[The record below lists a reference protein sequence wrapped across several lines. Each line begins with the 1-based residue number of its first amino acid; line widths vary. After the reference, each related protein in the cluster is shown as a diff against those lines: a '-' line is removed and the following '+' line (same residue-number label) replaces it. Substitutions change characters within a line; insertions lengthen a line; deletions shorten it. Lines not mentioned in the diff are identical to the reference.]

1 MSFAA
6 VLGMA
11 LLAIVALLAGWW
23 LGSRAA
29 KSAAG
34 QQVEPLCNALR
45 ESKEEVERLR
55 REREPLFG
63 ERAAF
68 QQQSEELR
76 RQGEEQK
83 SELGNLR
90 RLCAELTTD
99 AARVQEQL
107 KAGHAALISER
118 ELLTA
123 AREKLTD
130 TFKSLAGD
138 ILKENNAQFLGIANR
153 ELSAKEESIEKL
165 LSPVRETLG
174 KMEAQTQQ
182 LETRRAEAYTEVLTE
197 IKNIQKTHETL
208 RQETTQLVQALR
220 APKARGNWGELQ
232 LKRCIEFAG
241 MVQHCSFDVEKHMRG
256 NDQDPAQRPDV
267 VVQLPNG
274 RVIIIDAKTPLD
286 AYLSAMSCGDEIQ
299 RTICLRAHATQVRTH
314 LSQLG
319 GKQYWQRFHNSPD
332 FVVCFL
338 PSEVLFS
345 AALEQDTGLIE
356 VGSQL
361 NVILATPTTLIALL
375 KAVAYGWQQMEITR
389 NAIEICKAGE
399 DLYRKLAGT
408 QEHFTRM
415 GSALTSTVKHFNNL
429 VGAVEGRGSVF
440 SLAAKL
446 HGLKIGQEEIA
457 EVTPVESAARSL
469 QSDHWD
475 EPIALAASEETSAE

>member
-1 MSFAA
+1 MAQTTITL
-6 VLGMA
+6 LGILIGA
-11 LLAIVALLAGWW
+11 VALLVGWV
-23 LGSRAA
+23 LGRSSAKAEADRLRAERDTLVADRASFQSRAEHLQR
-29 KSAAG
+29 G
-34 QQVEPLCNALR
+34 H
-45 ESKEEVERLR
+45 
-55 REREPLFG
+55 
-63 ERAAF
+63 
-68 QQQSEELR
+68 
-76 RQGEEQK
+76 EEQK
-83 SELGNLR
+83 AELEDLR
-90 RLCAELTTD
+90 AQRAELTTEI
-99 AARVQEQL
+99 ARTQEQL
-107 KAGHAALISER
+107 KAGQTSLASER
-118 ELLTA
+118 ELLTT

-153 ELSAKEESIEKL
+153 ELSAKEESIQKL

-182 LETRRAEAYTEVLTE
+182 LETKRAEAYAEVLTE

-208 RQETTQLVQALR
+208 RLETTQLVQALR

-232 LKRCIEFAG
+232 LKRCVEFAG
-241 MVQHCSFDVEKHMRG
+241 MVQHCSFDTEVFMRG
-256 NDQDPAQRPDV
+256 DQDAAQRPDV

-274 RVIIIDAKTPLD
+274 RAIIIDAKTPLD
-286 AYLSAMSCGDEIQ
+286 AYLSAMSATDEMQ
-299 RTICLRAHATQVRTH
+299 RTIYLKAHATQVRTH

-319 GKQYWQRFHNSPD
+319 SKQYWQRFNNSPD

-345 AALEQDTGLIE
+345 AALEQDPSLIE

-389 NAIEICKAGE
+389 NAIEICKAGD

-408 QEHFTRM
+408 QEHFTKM
-415 GSALTSTVKHFNNL
+415 GNALTSSVRHFNNL

-446 HGLKIGQEEIA
+446 HELKIGQEEIT
-457 EVTPVESAARSL
+457 EVMPIETATRAL
-469 QSDHWD
+469 QSDHW
-475 EPIALAASEETSAE
+475 EGPIALAASEETSEE

>member
-1 MSFAA
+1 
-6 VLGMA
+6 
-11 LLAIVALLAGWW
+11 
-23 LGSRAA
+23 
-29 KSAAG
+29 
-34 QQVEPLCNALR
+34 
-45 ESKEEVERLR
+45 
-55 REREPLFG
+55 
-63 ERAAF
+63 
-68 QQQSEELR
+68 LR
-76 RQGEEQK
+76 RQNNEQK
-83 SELGNLR
+83 EELGNLR
-90 RLCAELTTD
+90 RQCAELTMEAT
-99 AARVQEQL
+99 RIQEQL
-107 KAGHAALISER
+107 KAGQAALVSER

-138 ILKENNAQFLGIANR
+138 ILRENNAQFLGIANR

-174 KMEAQTQQ
+174 KMEVQTQQ

-197 IKNIQKTHETL
+197 IKNIQKTHEAL

-241 MVQHCSFDVEKHMRG
+241 MVQHCSFEVEQHMKG
-256 NDQDPAQRPDV
+256 NDLDPAQRPDV

-274 RVIIIDAKTPLD
+274 RAIIIDAKTPLD
-286 AYLSAMSCGDEIQ
+286 AYLSAMSAVDEIQ
-299 RTICLRAHATQVRTH
+299 RAICLKAHASQVRTH

-345 AALEQDTGLIE
+345 AALEQDPSLIE
-356 VGSQL
+356 VGTQL

-415 GSALTSTVKHFNNL
+415 GSALSSSVKHFNNL
-429 VGAVEGRGSVF
+429 VGAIEGRGSVF

-446 HGLKIGQEEIA
+446 HELKIGQEEITEIA
-457 EVTPVESAARSL
+457 PIEMATRAL

-475 EPIALAASEETSAE
+475 EPIALAAVEETSGE

>member
-1 MSFAA
+1 MNVAVDLAVILAA
-6 VLGMA
+6 VLG
-11 LLAIVALLAGWW
+11 LLAGWW
-23 LGSRAA
+23 LGRGSAGAA
-29 KSAAG
+29 T
-34 QQVEPLCNALR
+34 QPLAESLR
-45 ESKEEVERLR
+45 ESKQESERLR
-55 REREPLFG
+55 RERDAMLAD
-63 ERAAF
+63 RAAF
-68 QQQSEELR
+68 ETQAKELR
-76 RQGEEQK
+76 RQCEEQ
-83 SELGNLR
+83 SGELGNLR
-90 RLCAELTTD
+90 RQCAELTTE

-107 KAGHAALISER
+107 KAGSAALANER

-138 ILKENNAQFLGIANR
+138 ILKENNVQFLGAANR

-174 KMEAQTQQ
+174 KMEAQTQR
-182 LETRRAEAYTEVLTE
+182 LETERGKAYTEVLTE

-220 APKARGNWGELQ
+220 TPKARGNWGELQ

-241 MVQHCSFDVEKHMRG
+241 MVQHCSFDVEKHMKG
-256 NDQDPAQRPDV
+256 NEEDPAQRPDV

-274 RVIIIDAKTPLD
+274 RAIIIDAKTPLD
-286 AYLSAMSCGDEIQ
+286 AYLSAMICADEIQ
-299 RTICLRAHATQVRTH
+299 RTACLKAHATQVRTH
-314 LSQLG
+314 LLQLG
-319 GKQYWQRFHNSPD
+319 GKQYWQRFQNSPD

-345 AALEQDTGLIE
+345 AALEQDPSLIE

-415 GSALTSTVKHFNNL
+415 GSALASTVKHFNNL

-446 HGLKIGQEEIA
+446 HELKIGQDEIA
-457 EVTPVESAARSL
+457 EVMPVETAPRSL
-469 QSDHWD
+469 QSEHWD
-475 EPIALAASEETSAE
+475 APIVLAASEENSEK

>member
-1 MSFAA
+1 MNIATILA
-6 VLGMA
+6 VILA
-11 LLAIVALLAGWW
+11 AIVALLAGWQ
-23 LGSRAA
+23 LGSRGATPQ
-29 KSAAG
+29 K
-34 QQVEPLCNALR
+34 EALH
-45 ESKEEVERLR
+45 ESKEEAERLR
-55 REREPLFG
+55 RERDLLVAD
-63 ERAAF
+63 RAAF
-68 QQQSEELR
+68 ASEAKELR
-76 RQGEEQK
+76 RQCDEQMG
-83 SELGNLR
+83 ELGNLR
-90 RLCAELTTD
+90 RQCAELTTE

-107 KAGHAALISER
+107 KAGSAALMSER

-130 TFKSLAGD
+130 AFKSLAGD
-138 ILKENNAQFLGIANR
+138 ILKENNAQFLGVANR

-165 LSPVRETLG
+165 LSPVRETLT

-182 LETRRAEAYTEVLTE
+182 LETRRVQAYSEVLTE

-241 MVQHCSFDVEKHMRG
+241 MVQHCSFDVEKHMKG
-256 NDQDPAQRPDV
+256 NEQDSAQRPDV

-274 RVIIIDAKTPLD
+274 RAIVIDAKTPLD
-286 AYLSAMSCGDEIQ
+286 AYLSAMSTADEIQ
-299 RTICLRAHATQVRTH
+299 RTICLKAHATQVRTH

-319 GKQYWQRFHNSPD
+319 GKQYWQRFQNSPD

-345 AALEQDTGLIE
+345 AALEQDPSLIE

-389 NAIEICKAGE
+389 NAIEICNAGE
-399 DLYRKLAGT
+399 ALYRKLAGT
-408 QEHFTRM
+408 QEHFNRM
-415 GSALTSTVKHFNNL
+415 GTALTSTVKHFNNL

-440 SLAAKL
+440 SLAARL
-446 HGLKIGQEEIA
+446 HELKIGQEEID
-457 EVTPVESAARSL
+457 EVLPIETAARSL
-469 QSDHWD
+469 QSEHWD
-475 EPIALAASEETSAE
+475 QSIALAASEETLDK

>member
-1 MSFAA
+1 MNIAA

-11 LLAIVALLAGWW
+11 LLVIFALLAGWW
-23 LGSRAA
+23 LGGRAA
-29 KSAAG
+29 SASSASLQG
-34 QQVEPLCNALR
+34 ALR
-45 ESKEEVERLR
+45 ESKDEVERQR
-55 REREPLFG
+55 AERDMLLSDRSGFETQ
-63 ERAAF
+63 AK
-68 QQQSEELR
+68 ELR
-76 RQGEEQK
+76 RQCDDQAGELE
-83 SELGNLR
+83 NLR
-90 RLCAELTTD
+90 RRCSDLTTE
-99 AARVQEQL
+99 AARIQEQL
-107 KAGHAALISER
+107 KAGHASLASER

-138 ILKENNAQFLGIANR
+138 VLKENNAQFLGIANR
-153 ELSAKEESIEKL
+153 ELSAKEQSIEKL

-241 MVQHCSFDVEKHMRG
+241 MVEHCSFDTEVFLRAAE
-256 NDQDPAQRPDV
+256 DPAQRPDV

-274 RVIIIDAKTPLD
+274 RAIIIDAKTPLD
-286 AYLSAMSCGDEIQ
+286 SYLSAMSAVDEVQ
-299 RTICLRAHATQVRTH
+299 RTLYLRSHATQVRTH

-345 AALEQDTGLIE
+345 AALEQDPSLIE
-356 VGSQL
+356 IGSAM

-389 NAIEICKAGE
+389 NAIEICNAGE
-399 DLYRKLAGT
+399 ALYRKLAGT
-408 QEHFTRM
+408 QEHFTKM
-415 GSALTSTVKHFNNL
+415 GNALSSTVNCFNKL

-446 HGLKIGQEEIA
+446 HELKIGQEEITEIA
-457 EVTPVESAARSL
+457 AVEAVPRSL
-469 QSDHWD
+469 QSSHWD
-475 EPIALAASEETSAE
+475 EPIALAAAGEGSET